1 MEIIASYRVS
11 QRQNHFTSHQQGE
24 IKKLNKE
31 GKRVINLGRGNPDQP
46 TFQPIVEEFLK
57 ASVKVENQ
65 GYPPYGGKESLKE
78 AIISFYK
85 SEYDVELSNDEVTI
99 FSGLL
104 VALTAL
110 PMVLANPEDIVLTPN
125 PAFFGYDAGIKM
137 AGAVNYPLPLTIENN
152 FLPQYSSIPKE
163 ILEKSKLLFLNYPNN
178 PTGAGAND
186 EFFKETVAFAKENNL
201 VVSHDFA
208 YSDISFSGKS
218 PSFLQAPGAKEVGI
232 EIYTLSKTF
241 NMAGF
246 GIAFAVGNKEVISLL
261 KGYIRASVGGTFGSV
276 QDAVTYALLYS
287 EKERG
292 QLRKLYKERRD
303 LVLSLLE
310 EHNIDVIKSEGTFFI
325 WIKLP
330 KTIDDITFVE
340 EFLAKEQVALI
351 PGSTFGEFGKG
362 YIRLS
367 LVSDLKTIQLG
378 IEKLIAFLEKKRV
391 I

>member
-1 MEIIASYRVS
+1 M
-11 QRQNHFTSHQQGE
+11 
-24 IKKLNKE
+24 
-31 GKRVINLGRGNPDQP
+31 
-46 TFQPIVEEFLK
+46 
-57 ASVKVENQ
+57 ENQ

-163 ILEKSKLLFLNYPNN
+163 ILEKSKLFFLNYPNN
-178 PTGAGAND
+178 PTGTGAND

-246 GIAFAVGNKEVISLL
+246 RIAFAVGNKEVISLL

-276 QDAVTYALLYS
+276 QDAATYALLYS

-292 QLRKLYKERRD
+292 QLRKLYKEIRD